1 MSKKSLKKE
10 EKPKKKRVVDS
21 SSDEKKESNK
31 LMLHEE
37 RIEKALIQN
46 FVSLQKVITNLS
58 INFEGLSDK
67 ISRLLDIF
75 EISARSLAEK
85 DFDFTADN
93 EEIRKKLDTLV
104 EQNKIIAKGLTLLH
118 EGETI
123 TSGGKMEMTNAGILD
138 ESEEENGEQEQ
149 RIHKMPMQLR
159 EPPRPLA
166 TPMPQKRGFLPSLL
180 KKREEQP
187 ITTARPQS
195 MLQRPRL
202 MPIMQQQARQPMPQ
216 GLRPRFPQQLP
227 PAINPDLEEQIPDEL
242 KQARGEYHQS
252 IMGTKVLPQT
262 QIFKEKQ
269 SQEQNQNQ
277 KMYQDSYPNENENKK
292 EQNENINNQ
301 KSPEDIFSD
310 ADFNAYDKK
319 RNKKDSEFTY
329 P

>member
-118 EGETI
+118 ENNTPDIDSIKEIQEGNKEFIQPSMFKETQKPI
-123 TSGGKMEMTNAGILD
+123 SMEM
-138 ESEEENGEQEQ
+138 
-149 RIHKMPMQLR
+149 P
-159 EPPRPLA
+159 PVPRPIS
-166 TPMPQKRGFLPSLL
+166 PQKRGFLPSLL

-319 RNKKDSEFTY
+319 SDEEDSEFTY